1 MLVNSTQQLQTQVNM
16 VEILH
21 HISEHKGQYCHKLVT
36 LIVQLLLLLLHPT
49 YKHYNTYI
57 YNIRR
62 KKYNNKFICNST
74 VDCRD
79 GTSVFNKI

>member
-1 MLVNSTQQLQTQVNM
+1 M

-21 HISEHKGQYCHKLVT
+21 HISEHKGQCYHKLAT
-36 LIVQLLLLLLHPT
+36 LIVQLLLLLLHPI
-49 YKHYNTYI
+49 YKHYNIYTYIYIQI